1 MKKLLF
7 AIMAIVLCV
16 GLIGGAFAYFTDT
29 LSSSGNNFTAGYTE
43 LLMSNGGDYTHT
55 NALVIGSGTKMSPGG
70 PAVGTFNV
78 GFENGGNISGEVTGT
93 MTYSQ
98 SIVIADQ
105 TVNFTPPEYTG
116 TVSADAFAQKLIV
129 ASAFTDGSGSTNV
142 APFWAAQIADT
153 YAGGSWAVAIAN
165 NWIVADSTPGLY
177 YAYLPTVYGMQYITL
192 HFWDNYTNK
201 IDQPLAPGEK
211 HWVNGTLK
219 LSSAATNNWEN
230 MGINITVAGTLTSN

>member
-43 LLMSNGGDYTHT
+43 LLMSNGGTYTHT

-93 MTYSQ
+93 MTYSPT
-98 SIVIADQ
+98 IVIAGPTDG
-105 TVNFTPPEYTG
+105 FIPPGWTG
-116 TVSADAFAQKLIV
+116 TVSADAFAQKLVI
-129 ASAFTDGSGSTNV
+129 ATAFTDGSGTTNV
-142 APFWAAQIADT
+142 APYWAQQISDEQGFAAAVAAQMIIADP
-153 YAGGSWAVAIAN
+153 S
-165 NWIVADSTPGLY
+165 STLNG
-177 YAYLPTVYGMQYITL
+177 YLPTVYGMQFITL
-192 HFWDNYTNK
+192 HFWNGYSTKVDL
-201 IDQPLAPGEK
+201 PLAPGEI

-219 LSSAATNNWEN
+219 LASTATNNWEN
-230 MGINITVAGTLTSN
+230 MGINITVTGTLTSN